1 MFKPATKEVG
11 FVKAG
16 IYGPKGTGKTTLLAM
31 LLIYLSKTYHNS
43 APVAWL
49 ASEKGVDFVEDMFAI
64 EKVPLLLL
72 RSRSFVD
79 LRNSAEGAIKDG
91 ACGLGADS
99 VSHYWQELF
108 NASMK
113 AGGPRLACIGRAKQE
128 WGPFAQDYQ
137 DSHIHY
143 LVTGRMGY
151 DWEDAEVEDAQG
163 NIVKEI
169 FKNGTKMKA
178 EGDFGHEP
186 DLEIQ
191 MSQIDDPDFV
201 RYEKVRGRQRKTFK
215 SQMLH
220 VATVKKCRVWSLNGQ
235 AFTWKDQV
243 AYKPG
248 YYLKVAEPFK
258 PYFDSINIGGS
269 HQVEDTSR
277 PKSEVLF
284 QRGSEQGVYQ
294 DNIARKGILEEL
306 DNLLTQ
312 CFPAGE
318 GRTNLS
324 KMHRNLTLEFLNGYS
339 SWSRMEAELA
349 TGKIGHHV
357 EFLRKLRTRMDA
369 GEKVTDQ
376 ASLAALLHL
385 ADEDVKNPDHGVTLL
400 ELMGKQSIAA
410 VKANGHGRRGPQPV
424 VAIMDRQAGDE
435 LNAS

>member
-31 LLIYLSKTYHNS
+31 LLIHLSKTYHNS
-43 APVAWL
+43 APIAWL
-49 ASEKGVDFVEDMFAI
+49 ASEKGVDFVEDMFVA

-72 RSRSFVD
+72 RSRSFLD
-79 LRNSAEGAIKDG
+79 LRKSAEGAIKDG
-91 ACGLGADS
+91 AVGLGVDS
-99 VSHYWQELF
+99 VSHFWQELF
-108 NASMK
+108 TASMN
-113 AGGPRLACIGRAKQE
+113 AGGPRLQCIMRSKQE
-128 WGPFAQDYQ
+128 WGPFAQDFQ
-137 DSHIHY
+137 DSNIHF

-151 DWEDAEVEDAQG
+151 DWEDAEVEDSQG

-201 RYEKVRGRQRKTFK
+201 RFEKVRGRSRKTFK

-235 AFTWKDQV
+235 AFTWKDQA
-243 AYKPG
+243 AYKAG
-248 YYLKVAEPFK
+248 YYEKVAEPFA
-258 PYFDSINIGGS
+258 PYFNSINIGGS
-269 HQVEDTSR
+269 HQVEDKTR
-277 PKSEVLF
+277 PSSAEIFVK
-284 QRGSEQGVYQ
+284 GSADSFYQ
-294 DNIARKGILEEL
+294 DKVARTGLLEEL
-306 DNLLTQ
+306 DNLLNQ

-318 GRTNLS
+318 GRTNVS

-349 TGKIGHHV
+349 TVKIGQHV
-357 EFLRKLRTRMDA
+357 EFLRNLRKRMDA

-385 ADEDVKNPDHGVTLL
+385 ADEDIKNPAHGVTLL
-400 ELMGKQSIAA
+400 ELMGKQSLAA
-410 VKANGHGRRGPQPV
+410 VKANTSTKRGPQPV
-424 VAIMDRQAGDE
+424 VAIMDRPATDE